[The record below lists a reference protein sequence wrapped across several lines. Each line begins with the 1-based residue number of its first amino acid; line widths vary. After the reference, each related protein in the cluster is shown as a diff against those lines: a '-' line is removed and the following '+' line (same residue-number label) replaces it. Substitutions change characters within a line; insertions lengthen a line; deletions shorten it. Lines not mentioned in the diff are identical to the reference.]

1 MSREL
6 PSALLKRDA
15 GLLGVCGLLF
25 AASPTRLLSSGS
37 FVAVHEVRNWH
48 FSALA

>member
-1 MSREL
+1 MISIESMYGGEGYVARELMSREL

-25 AASPTRLLSSGS
+25 AASPTRL
-37 FVAVHEVRNWH
+37 
-48 FSALA
+48 